1 MRLRRSLNPPG
12 GSGGQ
17 FKRQYDHTLMEEEH
31 EEEAMYPRDTH
42 PDLYEEH
49 VGMTASML
57 QHHIAPLV
65 HESLSVAELTSE
77 RVEEALEEVL
87 YHQASQTVSSTRTTL
102 SQLQLCMPLVGH
114 LSLSRPRRA
123 STTREAVVDELWRG
137 MATPFRGDA

>member
-1 MRLRRSLNPPG
+1 VG
-12 GSGGQ
+12 GSGGDVQ

-31 EEEAMYPRDTH
+31 EEESVYPRDTH

-65 HESLSVAELTSE
+65 HESFSVAELTSE

-87 YHQASQTVSSTRTTL
+87 YHQASGVCPYGVWDGWAGGLREDGEAHRHGL
-102 SQLQLCMPLVGH
+102 KRRH
-114 LSLSRPRRA
+114 L
-123 STTREAVVDELWRG
+123 THD
-137 MATPFRGDA
+137 